1 MTILRAIA
9 RPFAEWFAASWHIL
23 RYAPLLLLP
32 ILLAE
37 GAQHV
42 AEIQLGMFASREAF
56 QSLAADPTRMAFGYA
71 KLAAL
76 LMSMLIVARAVA
88 LGSAQRALRPAWRS
102 LGMLAALIALT
113 FALDSGFKSE
123 AARAIAPDMALQGIN
138 MVLQSALMILILAAL
153 FEDSWPM
160 LRAARWRAV
169 GAFLLSGLLAA
180 LALLPMQL
188 VHSLNHSWA
197 LGGGVPLIWGLMA
210 FDTVW
215 VGLMALMVGSSM
227 AIGWRH
233 FVPAAAR

>member
-9 RPFAEWFAASWHIL
+9 RPFAAWFGSAWHIL
-23 RYAPLLLLP
+23 RYTPWLLLP

-76 LMSMLIVARAVA
+76 LISMLIVARAVA
-88 LGSAQRALRPAWRS
+88 LGSARRALRPEWRS
-102 LGMLAALIALT
+102 LGVLAALIALT
-113 FALDSGFKSE
+113 FALDWGFKSD
-123 AARAIAPDMALQGIN
+123 AARALAPDMALQGIN
-138 MVLQSALMILILAAL
+138 MILQSALMILILAAL
-153 FEDSWPM
+153 FEDRWPM

-188 VHSLNHSWA
+188 LHGLNHTWA
-197 LGGGVPLIWGLMA
+197 LGGAPVLVWGLMA
-210 FDTVW
+210 FDTLW
-215 VGLMALMVGSSM
+215 VALMALLVGTGM
-227 AIGWRH
+227 AIGWRT
-233 FVPAAAR
+233 FIPKEA